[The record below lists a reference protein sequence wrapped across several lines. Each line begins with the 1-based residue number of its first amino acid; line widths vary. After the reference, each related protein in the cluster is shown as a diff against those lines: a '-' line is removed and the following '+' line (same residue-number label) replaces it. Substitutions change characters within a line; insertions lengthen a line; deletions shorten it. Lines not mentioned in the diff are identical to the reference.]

1 MAHGRSTHLR
11 RILAAAVIAAV
22 AIPAFAQLAPQRSA
36 PSTQLRAS
44 PSPQLPQSAQSADRE
59 VLLDRV
65 IAVVNDEAITQL
77 DLNEQRVA
85 VLVQL
90 RESKVAPPAPDV
102 LERQLLERM
111 ITERSLLQF
120 AKETGVRVDDT
131 TVERAV
137 LRVAQDNKVS
147 PEEFRKVLEREGI
160 PYAKYRE
167 DIRRELIMQRLRERE
182 VEARVNVTDAE
193 VDNFLASSALREG
206 GDIEYLLS
214 HILVAVPEQASPE
227 QVEQRRRRAD
237 EALQQIRAGAD
248 FAQVAASASDAT
260 DALAGASLGWRNA
273 ARLPTAFADLVR
285 NMNKGDVSAVL
296 RSPAGFHVV
305 KLVDQRD
312 RSAPTVV
319 DQTRVRHIL
328 VRVNET
334 TSEAEARARIDRV
347 KDRLDTGAKFED
359 MARINSEDASSA
371 KGGDLGWINP
381 GDTVP
386 EFEQA
391 MASLSVGETSRPVR
405 TPFGWHLLKV
415 EERRTQDI
423 SKDRRRE
430 QARQA
435 LRQRKADELFGDFVR
450 QTRDRAYVEL
460 KIDER

>member
-1 MAHGRSTHLR
+1 MAYGRSIPLR
-11 RILAAAVIAAV
+11 RMLAV
-22 AIPAFAQLAPQRSA
+22 ALIAGFATPAYAQLVQQRPAP
-36 PSTQLRAS
+36 PVQLRAS
-44 PSPQLPQSAQSADRE
+44 PTPQAAQSTDRE

-65 IAVVNDEAITQL
+65 IAVVNDEAITQH

-90 RESKVAPPAPDV
+90 RESKIAPPAPDV
-102 LERQLLERM
+102 LERQVLERM

-120 AKETGVRVDDT
+120 AKETGVRIDDT

-137 LRVAQDNKVS
+137 LRIAQDNKVT
-147 PEEFRKVLEREGI
+147 PEEFRKVLDREGI

-167 DIRRELIMQRLRERE
+167 DIRRELTMQRLRERE
-182 VEARVNVTDAE
+182 VESRVMVTDAE
-193 VDNFLASSALREG
+193 VDNFLASTALREG

-214 HILVAVPEQASPE
+214 HILVSVPEQSSPE
-227 QVEQRRRRAD
+227 QVAQRRRRAD
-237 EALQQIRAGAD
+237 EALQQVRSGGE
-248 FAQVAASASDAT
+248 FAQIAASTSDAP
-260 DALAGASLGWRNA
+260 DALQGASLGWRTA

-285 NMNKGDVSAVL
+285 DMKKGDISQIL
-296 RSPAGFHVV
+296 RSPAGFHIV

-347 KDRLDTGAKFED
+347 TDRLETGAKFED
-359 MARINSEDASSA
+359 MARINSEDATSA
-371 KGGDLGWINP
+371 KGGDLGWVNP

-391 MASLSVGETSRPVR
+391 MAKLGVGETSRAVR

-415 EERRTQDI
+415 EERRKQDI
-423 SKDRRRE
+423 TRDRRRE

-435 LRQRKADELFGDFVR
+435 LRQRKADELFSDFVR

>member
-1 MAHGRSTHLR
+1 MAHGRPNHPR
-11 RILAAAVIAAV
+11 RIALAVLAALAM
-22 AIPAFAQLAPQRSA
+22 PAYAQLVQRSA
-36 PSTQLRAS
+36 PAPQLRAL
-44 PSPQLPQSAQSADRE
+44 PSPQPAQSSERE

-65 IAVVNDEAITQL
+65 IAVVNDEAITQN
-77 DLNEQRVA
+77 DLNEQRAA

-90 RESKVAPPAPDV
+90 RESKVVPPAPDV

-131 TVERAV
+131 TVERAF
-137 LRVAQDNKVS
+137 LRVAQDNKVT

-167 DIRRELIMQRLRERE
+167 DIRRELILQRLRERE
-182 VEARVNVTDAE
+182 VESRVNVTDAE

-214 HILVAVPEQASPE
+214 HILVSVPEQASPE

-237 EALQQIRAGAD
+237 EALQQVRSGAD
-248 FAQVAASASDAT
+248 FAQVAASFSDAA
-260 DALAGASLGWRNA
+260 DALQGASLGWRNA

-285 NMNKGDVSAVL
+285 GMKKGDVSDVL

-319 DQTRVRHIL
+319 DQTRARHIL

-347 KDRLDTGAKFED
+347 QDRLETGAKFED

-391 MASLSVGETSRPVR
+391 LAKLAVGETSRPVR

-415 EERRTQDI
+415 EERRKQDI
-423 SKDRRRE
+423 TRDRRRE

>member
-1 MAHGRSTHLR
+1 MPITSRHQALGV
-11 RILAAAVIAAV
+11 AVIAAL
-22 AIPAFAQLAPQRSA
+22 ALPAWAQLVPQR
-36 PSTQLRAS
+36 PSPSVPLRAS
-44 PSPQLPQSAQSADRE
+44 PAQPSPAQSADRE

-65 IAVVNDEAITQL
+65 VAVVNDEAITQH

-111 ITERSLLQF
+111 ITERSLMQF
-120 AKETGVRVDDT
+120 AKETGVRIDDT
-131 TVERAV
+131 TVERAFQ
-137 LRVAQDNKVS
+137 RVAQDNKLS
-147 PEEFRKVLEREGI
+147 TEEFRKVLEREGI

-167 DIRRELIMQRLRERE
+167 DIRRELVMQRLRERE

-193 VDNFLASSALREG
+193 VDSFLATSALREG

-227 QVEQRRRRAD
+227 QVEQRRRRAE
-237 EALQQIRAGAD
+237 EALQQVRSGTD
-248 FAQVAASASDAT
+248 FAQVAASVSDAA
-260 DALAGASLGWRNA
+260 DALQGASLGWRNA

-285 NMNKGDVSAVL
+285 GMKRGDVSAVL

-319 DQTRVRHIL
+319 DQTRARHIL

-347 KDRLDTGAKFED
+347 RDRLDTGAKFED

-391 MASLSVGETSRPVR
+391 MAKLAVGETSRPVR

-415 EERRTQDI
+415 EERRQQDI

-460 KIDER
+460 KLDER

>member
-1 MAHGRSTHLR
+1 MANRLNFPRH
-11 RILAAAVIAAV
+11 VAV
-22 AIPAFAQLAPQRSA
+22 AVVASLAVPAYAQLAPPRSA
-36 PSTQLRAS
+36 PAAQLRTA
-44 PSPQLPQSAQSADRE
+44 PSTPSVDRE

-65 IAVVNDEAITQL
+65 IAVVNDEAITQH
-77 DLNEQRVA
+77 DLNEQRIA

-90 RESKVAPPAPDV
+90 RESKVPPPAPDV
-102 LERQLLERM
+102 LERQVLERM

-120 AKETGVRVDDT
+120 AKETGMRIDDT
-131 TVERAV
+131 TVERAI
-137 LRVAQDNKVS
+137 LRISQDNKVT
-147 PEEFRKVLEREGI
+147 PEAFRKVLEREGI
-160 PYAKYRE
+160 AYAKYRE
-167 DIRRELIMQRLRERE
+167 DVRRELTLQRLRERE
-182 VEARVNVTDAE
+182 VEARVIVTDAE
-193 VDNFLASSALREG
+193 VDNFLETSALRAGE
-206 GDIEYLLS
+206 DVEYLLS
-214 HILVAVPEQASPE
+214 HILVAVPDQASPD
-227 QVEQRRRRAD
+227 QVEQRRRRAV
-237 EALQQIRAGAD
+237 EALQQVRSGAD
-248 FAQVAASASDAT
+248 FAQVVASTSDAP

-285 NMNKGDVSAVL
+285 EMKKDDVSAVL

-319 DQTRVRHIL
+319 DQTRARHIL

-334 TSEAEARARIDRV
+334 TSEAEGRARIDRV

-371 KGGDLGWINP
+371 RGGDLGWVSP

-391 MASLSVGETSRPVR
+391 MANLAIGETSRAVR

-415 EERRTQDI
+415 EDRRKQDI
-423 SKDRRRE
+423 SRDRRRE

-435 LRQRKADELFGDFVR
+435 LRQRKADELFGEFVR

-460 KIDER
+460 KVDEK